1 MLIKTLTIPPI
12 SMDTRH
18 MSLEEPLL
26 LPYPINLPVNAA
38 FKMKLTTLF
47 FSIIGLTTSF
57 TQASTT
63 LTDEGVYKN
72 LTEYVQYAAA
82 AACIDTSK
90 GVKVGYLNS
99 SCVGQAC
106 INADADEYVVDVV
119 DSLSNAIIMTDTSE
133 AQIIIAF
140 QGSRSF
146 VDYVVDFSFIP
157 VDYEPY
163 AVKNNLATK
172 EFNADDASVH
182 VGFKTATDNF
192 LKNAVDVLKSLK
204 DEYPD
209 YSVLV
214 TGHSLGGALASLTGV
229 ELYLMGFEP
238 TVVTYAAPKVFN
250 KDMVEWV
257 DQVFNTDQYLS
268 DLEAGNVHQIPKGTF
283 SRVTHTKDIVPAV
296 PLVVMGYY
304 HAGVDYYITKEDLPQ
319 AMSDVEIRGK
329 FSTLYDVTTLGSYA
343 GSVLKDPIDA
353 LKNNTVK
360 WYHRKYFTV
369 VSECHLSDEASN

>member
-1 MLIKTLTIPPI
+1 
-12 SMDTRH
+12 
-18 MSLEEPLL
+18 
-26 LPYPINLPVNAA
+26 
-38 FKMKLTTLF
+38 MKLTTLF
-47 FSIIGLTTSF
+47 YSILGLTASF
-57 TQASTT
+57 TQASTI
-63 LTDEGVYKN
+63 LNDEGVYNN
-72 LTEYVQYAAA
+72 LTKYVQHAAA

-99 SCVGQAC
+99 SCAGQAC
-106 INADADEYVVDVV
+106 INADADEYVVNVV
-119 DSLSNAIIMTDTSE
+119 DSLSNAIIMTDASE
-133 AQIIIAF
+133 AQIVVAF

-146 VDYVVDFSFIP
+146 VDWMIDFTFVP

-172 EFNADDASVH
+172 ALDVNGASVH
-182 VGFKTATDNF
+182 LGFKTATDNF
-192 LKNAVDVLKSLK
+192 LKNAVDVLKGLK
-204 DEYPD
+204 AEHPD

-283 SRVTHTKDIVPAV
+283 SRVTHTKDIVPCV
-296 PLVVMGYY
+296 PLAAMGYY

-319 AMSDVEIRGK
+319 AISDVEIRGK
-329 FSTLYDVTTLGSYA
+329 FSSVYDVTTLGSYA
-343 GSVLKDPIDA
+343 GSVLKDPIGA
-353 LKNNTVK
+353 LKDSTVK
-360 WYHRKYFTV
+360 WFHRNYFTV
-369 VSECHLSDEASN
+369 VSECHLSDKANN